1 MTLSPILV
9 QAVHACLCQQIN
21 SITVVQLLHVS
32 WVQGRGLSDC
42 YATHRADSPGLPL
55 YLELSGNAQE
65 LAYLS
70 GALMP

>member
-1 MTLSPILV
+1 MS
-9 QAVHACLCQQIN
+9 AD
-21 SITVVQLLHVS
+21 VQLLHVL